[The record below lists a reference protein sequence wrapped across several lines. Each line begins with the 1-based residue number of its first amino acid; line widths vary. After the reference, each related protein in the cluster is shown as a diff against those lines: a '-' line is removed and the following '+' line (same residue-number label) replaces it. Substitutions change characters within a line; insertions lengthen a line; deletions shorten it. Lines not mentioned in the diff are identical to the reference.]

1 MSMEISPYGQ
11 SQDKIKVLGTGTVGA
26 VAGMSAYY
34 LPVRKDRFVRN
45 AYDIMKE
52 QSEEKILKFN
62 EAALNLSGGGR
73 LKPEQRLFLSQEGVT
88 GTFDAVN
95 TKVNDLK
102 RIIIDSDYIKTV
114 KEDLANNFANF
125 KKSEALRDFVAS
137 KAFQKIRWTN
147 FAWGA
152 GIGFVLASVL
162 GAKVLSVP
170 QKTVEQA

>member
-1 MSMEISPYGQ
+1 M
-11 SQDKIKVLGTGTVGA
+11 
-26 VAGMSAYY
+26 
-34 LPVRKDRFVRN
+34 
-45 AYDIMKE
+45 
-52 QSEEKILKFN
+52 
-62 EAALNLSGGGR
+62 
-73 LKPEQRLFLSQEGVT
+73 
-88 GTFDAVN
+88 
-95 TKVNDLK
+95 K

-170 QKTVEQA
+170 QKTVEEA